1 MDTTIQELLSDSTSH
16 DKVQVLLKDINQLSI
31 DIDNAED
38 SKRKKV
44 LKAYAELKIRM
55 LTGYIKGL

>member
-1 MDTTIQELLSDSTSH
+1 MNTAIQELL
-16 DKVQVLLKDINQLSI
+16 KDLNQLSI
-31 DIDNAED
+31 DIEKTDD
-38 SKRKKV
+38 SRHKKV